1 MNMLNRYF
9 FKTIKSQ
16 LLALSIIPIIIL
28 SIVLAVSYSLMQVN
42 YISKINYDYGV
53 TLTNNIGPACEFGIL
68 TGNQSF
74 LESIAEQIIATS
86 HAVNVTIYDENYQI
100 LLNRETEKSHKL
112 PESWNSISGNMDNKY
127 YETENFTSF
136 LSAIYSRPVDVYD
149 NFDDI
154 MENNSELD
162 EAIGYIKITLSKEAT
177 NTEKRQV
184 YLASMS
190 ITFFAII
197 IFSMVALRSSNQL
210 ANPIRQ
216 LSNLTNKI
224 EQGDLTSRS
233 PLDGSGEI
241 RELQFGIN
249 SMSDALLNS
258 RQKMQQ
264 EVTKATSSFK
274 KANDELENK
283 NIKLALA
290 EKSALDASK
299 AKSQFLAN
307 MSHEIR
313 TPLNGIIGFTKLLQK
328 TKLTSIQS
336 DYINIVQR
344 SSKTLLNIINDI
356 LDFSKAENGHLQV
369 DKGSLN
375 LYELIDDVI
384 KIITPAAHE
393 KDLILSYIIY
403 QDVNPNIISDEQ
415 KIRHILLNLMSNAIK
430 FSHQGSIEI
439 RVSLD
444 EEKETGEEQLL
455 LSVTDSGIGINKE
468 SQQLIFKEFQQ
479 ANSSTTRNYGGTGL
493 GLPISKH
500 FAALLNG
507 DITIQSTPGEGST
520 FYVTLDYQTDKTVI
534 PPVITTF
541 LTDFKVLLQSDDKLT
556 LFKLSHIVE
565 SLGASTTDDVSLD
578 LFEQQITRQ
587 DYNLIVIACRQQQI
601 TNGKT
606 AQQLHTINK
615 HLPKCKVLVL
625 ANSCN
630 PDLLNLLPHH
640 PNSACISQPFTHNA
654 FTQALQKLT
663 GASIA
668 SSTETLE
675 TTSTIANNFSHYRI
689 LIVEDNQINSKLL
702 TALLKQFEIEPKLA
716 ITGKQAVTLCEKE
729 SFDLVFM
736 DLHMPEMDG
745 IEATILIKKTQPELP
760 IIATTAD
767 ILANENNA
775 LINQGFDR
783 VLSKPIDENKL
794 IACLNEWLPSDG
806 SHTYQLLV
814 QHFNGK
820 KELADE
826 MYQMLIKELKEKHPL
841 LPLLWKQQ
849 QQEELRQLVHKINGS
864 ASYCGVTQLQA
875 AAQELEI
882 ALKRNQLEQVP
893 NKLEQLLATI
903 TDILDE
909 NPQH

>member
-136 LSAIYSRPVDVYD
+136 LSAVYSRPVDVYD

-184 YLASMS
+184 YIASMS
-190 ITFFAII
+190 ITFFVII

-444 EEKETGEEQLL
+444 EGKETGEEQLL

-520 FYVTLDYQTDKTVI
+520 FYVTLDYQTDKTVTS
-534 PPVITTF
+534 PVITTF
-541 LTDFKVLLQSDDKLT
+541 LTGFKVLLQSDDKLT

-578 LFEQQITRQ
+578 LFEQQITQQ
-587 DYNLIVIACRQQQI
+587 DYSLIVIACRQQQI

-606 AQQLHTINK
+606 AQQLHIINE

-630 PDLLNLLPHH
+630 PELLNLLPHH

-654 FTQALQKLT
+654 FTQALQQLT
-663 GASIA
+663 GASVA

-675 TTSTIANNFSHYRI
+675 TTGTIANDFSHYRI

-702 TALLKQFEIEPKLA
+702 IALLKQFKIEPKLA

-745 IEATILIKKTQPELP
+745 IEATILIKKNQPKLP

-794 IACLNEWLPSDG
+794 IACLNEWLPGDG
-806 SHTYQLLV
+806 SYTYQQLV
-814 QHFNGK
+814 QHFNGQ

-841 LPLLWKQQ
+841 LPLLWKEQ

-893 NKLEQLLATI
+893 DKLEQLLATI
-903 TDILDE
+903 TNILDE